1 MPQSFPQDSVGI
13 VTPQTIRFDQPLAL
27 ACGRQL
33 DSYELIIE
41 TYGTLNADASNAIL
55 VCHALSGNHHL
66 AGYNSEEES
75 KPGWWDS
82 AIGPGKPI
90 DTNIFFVIG
99 LNNLGGC
106 HG

>member
-66 AGYNSEEES
+66 AGYHSEEES

-82 AIGPGKPI
+82 AIGKKSTAASFRSCEI
-90 DTNIFFVIG
+90 N
-99 LNNLGGC
+99 
-106 HG
+106 